1 MASESGTA
9 SKAPAGTSP
18 DDKDHKTPNAQ
29 SAASPTRPA
38 SAGADSAAKPANGDP
53 AGGQAAASPAQ
64 GEDTANKGRKPEA
77 RAASSS
83 PASQS
88 GEDAV
93 ALLKADHRAV
103 EALFQQTDSA
113 SPRDKER
120 LIAQICKALTIHAIL
135 EEELFYPAAREAASD
150 EQPLDEAQVEHD
162 SAKLLIEELEQGRSG
177 DQYREA
183 KLKVLAEQVRHHVAE
198 EEKARS
204 GILARAQQ
212 AGINTPELARRM
224 QQLKAELEQED
235 ELPAGRPVSFRT
247 VSRYQAEANYQAEE
261 SRMASNQTRER
272 DARGRFTDDDDN
284 RGGRGGRGGSG
295 NRERDD
301 DGRFTGSR
309 SGSGNNR
316 GRDDDDDRGGSR
328 GGRGD
333 GDDGRGWYGDPRGHS
348 EAARRGWDD
357 RNDDRGGS
365 RGGQRGQS
373 RGYDDD
379 DRSRSRSNRDDD
391 DRDSRGRGRG
401 GWFGDSEGH
410 SEASRRGWDNPDHGP
425 SGWYGDSRGHSE
437 ASRRGWDNPDHG
449 PSGWYGDSRG
459 HSEASRRGW
468 DNPDHGRSGWYGD
481 PEGHSEASRRG
492 WENRDDDDDDRG
504 RGGRGGNQGGS
515 RGGSQSR
522 GRDDDGRFTGSR
534 GGSSRG
540 RDDDDD
546 GRGWHGDS
554 RGHSEAARKGWENRR

>member
-9 SKAPAGTSP
+9 SKAPAGSSP
-18 DDKDHKTPNAQ
+18 DNKDAKTQDTQA
-29 SAASPTRPA
+29 RPA
-38 SAGADSAAKPANGDP
+38 NAGQATQEKPAHGDP
-53 AGGQAAASPAQ
+53 AGGQTAAVGTGE
-64 GEDTANKGRKPEA
+64 GEDAAGKGRKPEA
-77 RAASSS
+77 RASATSQ
-83 PASQS
+83 PA
-88 GEDAV
+88 EDAV

-103 EALFQQTDSA
+103 EQLFQQAESA
-113 SPRDKER
+113 APRDKER
-120 LIAQICKALTIHAIL
+120 LIARICKALTIHAIL
-135 EEELFYPAAREAASD
+135 EEKLFYPAARQAADD

-183 KLKVLAEQVRHHVAE
+183 KLKVLAEQVRHHIAE

-212 AGINTPELARRM
+212 AGVNTPDLARRM
-224 QQLKAELEQED
+224 QELKAGLEQED
-235 ELPAGRPVSFRT
+235 EVPASRPVSFRT
-247 VSRYQAEANYQAEE
+247 VSQNQAEANYQAKE

-272 DARGRFTDDDDN
+272 DARGRFTDDDDRS
-284 RGGRGGRGGSG
+284 RGGGSRTGSG

-301 DGRFTGSR
+301 DGRFTSSR
-309 SGSGNNR
+309 GGSGYNR
-316 GRDDDDDRGGSR
+316 GRDDDDDHGGSR
-328 GGRGD
+328 GGRGG
-333 GDDGRGWYGDPRGHS
+333 GDDGRGWYGDSRGHA

-357 RNDDRGGS
+357 RDDDRGGS
-365 RGGQRGQS
+365 RSGQGGQS

-379 DRSRSRSNRDDD
+379 DRSRSRFSRDDD
-391 DRDSRGRGRG
+391 DRDSRARNDAGRGRG
-401 GWFGDSEGH
+401 GWFGDSDGH

-437 ASRRGWDNPDHG
+437 ASRRGWDNADHG

-468 DNPDHGRSGWYGD
+468 
-481 PEGHSEASRRG
+481 
-492 WENRDDDDDDRG
+492 ENRDADANDNG
-504 RGGRGGNQGGS
+504 RGGRGGYQGGS
-515 RGGSQSR
+515 RGGSQNR

-534 GGSSRG
+534 GGYSGSGYSGSSSSRG

-546 GRGWHGDS
+546 GRGWNGDS
-554 RGHSEAARKGWENRR
+554 RGHSEAARKGWDHRR